1 MKYATYCV
9 TMIACMTVHIMRMG
23 LPFVQLQ
30 LMHFFGIRKFDVG
43 IANAGLYI
51 VIAISYLW
59 RALYGVKNPQF
70 TYLWSMTL
78 SGLSF
83 MLIPFLVFIN
93 AKIIPLFFLSL
104 VGFGWFQSAAW
115 PILLFLIH
123 VYFHPK

>member
-30 LMHFFGIRKFDVG
+30 LMYFFGIRKFDVG

-51 VIAISYLW
+51 IIAISYLW
-59 RALYGVKNPQF
+59 RTLYGVRNPQF
-70 TYLWSMTL
+70 TYLWSMII

-83 MLIPFLVFIN
+83 LIIPLLVFIN
-93 AKIIPLFFLSL
+93 AKIIPLFYVSL
-104 VGFGWFQSAAW
+104 VGFGWFQTAAW

-123 VYFHPK
+123 AYFHPK